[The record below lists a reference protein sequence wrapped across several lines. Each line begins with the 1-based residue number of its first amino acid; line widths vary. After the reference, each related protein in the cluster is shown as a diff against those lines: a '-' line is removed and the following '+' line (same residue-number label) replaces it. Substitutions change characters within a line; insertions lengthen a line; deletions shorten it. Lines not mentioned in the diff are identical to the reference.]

1 MEKDTKDKTGR
12 LRSPRDQ
19 PFALL
24 FNIPPISPVNTMN
37 QPSQKHNIHLGK
49 DYSTHSISSST
60 TAPGHHHQH
69 RWFVRSFGRSMMK
82 RRLVVE
88 LKQAKPLRPH
98 DCPRPQSSSY
108 SLHVYTYR
116 CIKQVS
122 QPASPAVSPSPRTVH
137 SFFLSSCSTCQLPD
151 WMDAASAVVA
161 AADDG
166 SGATYKEICR
176 DSDSSPLP
184 TTVRGA
190 SPIGGVCGSGE

>member
-60 TAPGHHHQH
+60 TAPGHHHH

-82 RRLVVE
+82 RRRRRLVVE

-122 QPASPAVSPSPRTVH
+122 QQPASQSGCQSFSSHRTFLL
-137 SFFLSSCSTCQLPD
+137 SFLLLH
-151 WMDAASAVVA
+151 M
-161 AADDG
+161 
-166 SGATYKEICR
+166 
-176 DSDSSPLP
+176 
-184 TTVRGA
+184 
-190 SPIGGVCGSGE
+190 PIA